1 MAVDIRPANAE
12 DAPWFAARLREA
24 DRLELTA
31 TSGPDIERSLAYAF
45 ELSRGRAFVAT
56 SAALGPISLFGFA
69 PYSLMSDKAAPWA
82 VGTDDLRRRG
92 RALNR
97 YGRAYCALALRDF
110 GLLENYVDERHT
122 ESIRWLSRIGFDLH
136 PPQAFGREGLPFR
149 RFEMR
154 R

>member
-1 MAVDIRPANAE
+1 MAVEVRPVEAE
-12 DAPWFAARLREA
+12 DAAWFAARLREA

-31 TSGPDIERSLAYAF
+31 ASGPDFERTLALAV
-45 ELSRGRAFVAT
+45 EMSKGRAFVAT
-56 SAALGPISLFGFA
+56 SAALGPVSLFGFA
-69 PYSLMSDKAAPWA
+69 PFHMLSDKAAPWA
-82 VGTDDLRRRG
+82 VGTVDLRRRG

-97 YGRAYCALALRDF
+97 YGRAYCELALRDF
-110 GLLENYVDERHT
+110 GLLVNYVDERHA
-122 ESIRWLSRIGFDLH
+122 ESIRWLSRLGFDLH